1 MLIDGVGI
9 IDVGTEGEDL
19 HGRVTHG
26 KVGGLHAAAHS
37 DELHLCAKQPLG
49 QTWAMPPEP
58 VPVLVLDK
66 FWMDFRDLSKDQAI
80 VHTTLRRI
88 EEISWKLPEI
98 AVTLHRRKETND
110 TDKNS
115 INIKIVR
122 L

>member
-19 HGRVTHG
+19 HGRVTYG

-66 FWMDFRDLSKDQAI
+66 FWMDFR
-80 VHTTLRRI
+80 I